1 MTRNHVIHSHFGA
14 NDFYRYYKNNGG
26 TLSRLAFGNIL
37 KSINLKLADKILEG
51 YSFKMPSRMGILAV
65 TRKKEFVGFKDGKAI
80 TNRPID
86 YYSTIKLW
94 NENPEAKAQGKLVR
108 FLNKHTNGWIYKIA
122 YNKYYANYK
131 NKSVY
136 SLQINRKIKRQLAKN
151 IFSGFQLDELVT
163 K

>member
-1 MTRNHVIHSHFGA
+1 MRNHRIHSHFGA
-14 NDFYRYYKNNGG
+14 NEYYIYYKRNGG
-26 TLSRLAFGNIL
+26 NLTRRQFGNIL
-37 KSINLKLADKILEG
+37 RSINLKIADKILEG

-86 YYSTIKLW
+86 YRATNELW
-94 NENPEAKAQGKLVR
+94 NNNPEAKAQGKLVR
-108 FLNKHTNGWIYKIA
+108 FLNKHTNGWIYKVA

-136 SLQINRKIKRQLAKN
+136 SLQINREIKRQLAKN
-151 IFSGFQLDELVT
+151 IFNGFQLDELV
-163 K
+163 KK